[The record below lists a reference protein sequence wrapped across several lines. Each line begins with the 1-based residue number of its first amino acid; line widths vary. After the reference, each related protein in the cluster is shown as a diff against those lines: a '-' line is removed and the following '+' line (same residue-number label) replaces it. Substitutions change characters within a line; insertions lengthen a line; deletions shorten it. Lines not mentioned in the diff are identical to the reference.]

1 MEERLATQWARSL
14 EEGRASM
21 FRHGLAD
28 TELTGTST
36 LLKREI
42 RRGVTQL
49 FWICTAA
56 GLRRGLAVPIGIT
69 AARTA
74 RCTCSPRQTLI
85 RSLWRCWKA
94 LNRWGSNDSQ
104 IRMEE

>member
-21 FRHGLAD
+21 FRHGLVD
-28 TELTGTST
+28 TEPIGISMHRNRT
-36 LLKREI
+36 I
-42 RRGVTQL
+42 HRGVTQL

-56 GLRRGLAVPIGIT
+56 VLRRGLAVPIGIT

-74 RCTCSPRQTLI
+74 RCTCSPQQTLI